1 MAKIDLLSREWSDLI
16 FKGKNKNYGAY
27 ELRIKSPKRH
37 IIALITVIVLVA
49 VAVSFTAVAS
59 YIVSRQDKVVI
70 TEVTQLTQ
78 LPPAEVKNN
87 DEIKKV
93 EAPPPPPLKSSIK
106 FTAPKIE
113 KDENVREEDEIKSQ
127 EEIIEAKVA
136 VSIADVKG
144 NDEENGQ
151 DIAEL
156 REITQEVEEEEP
168 YTAVEEMPQFPGGDK
183 AMYDWLYE
191 HLEYPYSAQERGI
204 SGNVW
209 LRFVVSKEGKVE
221 RVEVA
226 RGIDPACDKEAQRVV
241 ASMPDWIPGRQ
252 NGRNVPVYYTI
263 RVVFQLKK

>member
-1 MAKIDLLSREWSDLI
+1 MAKIDLLSKDWADLI

-49 VAVSFTAVAS
+49 IAVSFKALAS
-59 YIVSRQDKVVI
+59 YIVSRQDKVVV
-70 TEVTQLTQ
+70 TEVTQLSQ

-127 EEIIEAKVA
+127 EEIIEAKA
-136 VSIADVKG
+136 AISIADVKG

-151 DIAEL
+151 DIADL
-156 REITQEVEEEEP
+156 REIAQDVEVVEP
-168 YTAVEEMPQFPGGDK
+168 YTAVEEMPQFPGGEK
-183 AMYDWLYE
+183 AMYDWLYD

-209 LRFVVSKEGKVE
+209 IRFVVSKEGKVE

-263 RVVFQLKK
+263 RVVYQLKK

>member
-1 MAKIDLLSREWSDLI
+1 MAKIDLLSREWADLI

-37 IIALITVIVLVA
+37 IIALITVVALVA
-49 VAVSFTAVAS
+49 IAVSFKAVAS

-70 TEVTQLTQ
+70 TEVTQLSN

-127 EEIIEAKVA
+127 EEIIESKVA
-136 VSIADVKG
+136 ISIADVKG
-144 NDEENGQ
+144 NDEEDGK

-156 REITQEVEEEEP
+156 REIVQEVEEEEP
-168 YTAVEEMPQFPGGDK
+168 YNAVEEMPQFPGGDK
-183 AMYDWLYE
+183 AMYEWLYA
-191 HLEYPYSAQERGI
+191 HLNYPESARERGVA
-204 SGNVW
+204 GNVW
-209 LRFVVSKEGKVE
+209 IRLVVSETGKVKNAK
-221 RVEVA
+221 VA
-226 RGIDPACDKEAQRVV
+226 RGIDPECDAEALRTVR
-241 ASMPDWIPGRQ
+241 SMPDWIPGRQ
-252 NGRNVPVYYTI
+252 NGQKVPVYYTLRI
-263 RVVFQLKK
+263 VFMPSR

>member
-37 IIALITVIVLVA
+37 AIAIIFVVVLIV
-49 VAVSFTAVAS
+49 VAVSFKTLAS
-59 YIVSRQDKVVI
+59 YIVSRQDKLVM
-70 TEVTQLTQ
+70 TEVSQLSQ

-127 EEIIEAKVA
+127 EEIIESKVA

-144 NDEENGQ
+144 NDEDNGQ

-156 REITQEVEEEEP
+156 REIAQDNQDEEP
-168 YTAVEEMPQFPGGDK
+168 YEAVEEKPQFPGGEQ
-183 AMYDWLYE
+183 AMYKWLYD

-204 SGNVW
+204 QGTVW
-209 LRFVVSKEGKVE
+209 VRFVVSKTGKIE
-221 RVEVA
+221 RVETA
-226 RGIDPACDKEAQRVV
+226 RGLDPVCDKEALRVV
-241 ASMPDWIPGRQ
+241 SSMPDWIPGRQ
-252 NGRNVPVYYTI
+252 NGRNVPVYYMVRI
-263 RVVFQLKK
+263 VYKMRN

>member
-1 MAKIDLLSREWSDLI
+1 MAKIDLLSRDWADLI

-27 ELRIKSPKRH
+27 DLRLKSPKRH
-37 IIALITVIVLVA
+37 IIALIVVVALVIA
-49 VAVSFTAVAS
+49 AMSFKQLAS
-59 YIVSRQDKVVI
+59 YIAAHQDKVVI
-70 TEVTQLTQ
+70 TEVTQLSQ

-113 KDENVREEDEIKSQ
+113 KDEEVREEDEIKSQ
-127 EEIIEAKVA
+127 EEIIESKVA

-156 REITQEVEEEEP
+156 REIAEDVQDEEP
-168 YTAVEEMPQFPGGDK
+168 YDAVEEMPGFPGGEK
-183 AMYDWLYE
+183 ALYDYLYKQ
-191 HLEYPYSAQERGI
+191 LNYPYSAQERGI
-204 SGNVW
+204 QGTVW
-209 LRFVVSKEGKVE
+209 VRFVVSKTGKVE
-221 RVEVA
+221 RVEVV

-241 ASMPDWIPGRQ
+241 SLLPDWIPGRQ
-252 NGRNVPVYYTI
+252 NGRNVPVYYMI
-263 RVVFQLKK
+263 RIVYKMQR

>member
-1 MAKIDLLSREWSDLI
+1 MAKIDLLSKDWADLI

-49 VAVSFTAVAS
+49 IAVSFKALAS
-59 YIVSRQDKVVI
+59 YIVSRQDKVVV
-70 TEVTQLTQ
+70 TEVMRVSQ

-127 EEIIEAKVA
+127 EEIIEAKA
-136 VSIADVKG
+136 AISIADVKG

-156 REITQEVEEEEP
+156 REIAQDVEEEEP
-168 YTAVEEMPQFPGGDK
+168 YTAVEEMPQFPGGEK
-183 AMYDWLYE
+183 AMYDWLYD

-209 LRFVVSKEGKVE
+209 IRFVVSKEGKVE

-263 RVVFQLKK
+263 RVVYQLKK